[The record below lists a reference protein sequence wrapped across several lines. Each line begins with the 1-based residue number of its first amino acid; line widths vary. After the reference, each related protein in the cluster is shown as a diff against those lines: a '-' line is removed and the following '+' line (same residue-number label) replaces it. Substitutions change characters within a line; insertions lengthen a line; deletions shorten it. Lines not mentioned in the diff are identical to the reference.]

1 LLRFSMFE
9 GLRRNAGGP
18 FCFLLSLPRLLAGVC
33 LLSASTHRLIAMPKN
48 LPHPSE
54 PKRPRIAAATPA
66 NADSSASSG
75 AGSDSSS
82 SSSKKPLV
90 ESGAGL
96 AGLGGL
102 RDALKGASQRAQ
114 RQKAVA
120 AQASRE
126 AAADADLFRREIG
139 EVAPLGAKPR
149 AAVPRTPPAPVPVQT
164 KLDEEAVLHEAI
176 SDEFDPEV
184 LLDTD
189 ESLSYCR
196 PGVSQEIVKKLRSG
210 AWIVQAQLDL
220 HGMRREEAREALSEF
235 IREAS
240 KKGLRC
246 LRVIHGKGLGSIGKE
261 PVLKGKVRAWLVQK
275 EEVIAFSQARAHDG
289 GAGAVLVLLQPG
301 SVGPGSSSS
310 SSGKV

>member
-1 LLRFSMFE
+1 MFE
-9 GLRRNAGGP
+9 RAAAICRWP
-18 FCFLLSLPRLLAGVC
+18 FLFIAP
-33 LLSASTHRLIAMPKN
+33 IAMPKN

-54 PKRPRIAAATPA
+54 PKRPRHAASRPA
-66 NADSSASSG
+66 DASASSEAGAASSSSASSS
-75 AGSDSSS
+75 A
-82 SSSKKPLV
+82 SKKPLV
-90 ESGAGL
+90 QAGAGL

-114 RQKAVA
+114 REKAAA

-126 AAADADLFRREIG
+126 AAADADMFRREIG

-149 AAVPRTPPAPVPVQT
+149 ATIARTPPAPVPIQT

-196 PGVSQEIVKKLRSG
+196 PGVSQEIVKKLRRG

-301 SVGPGSSSS
+301 SVGSGSSSLS
-310 SSGKV
+310 PSSGKV

>member
-1 LLRFSMFE
+1 MSAALFVLCSP
-9 GLRRNAGGP
+9 GLPGDCP
-18 FCFLLSLPRLLAGVC
+18 
-33 LLSASTHRLIAMPKN
+33 LSASNHRLIAMPKN

-66 NADSSASSG
+66 NDDSSALSG
-75 AGSDSSS
+75 AGSSSAS
-82 SSSKKPLV
+82 ASSKKPLV

-114 RQKAVA
+114 RQKAAA

-126 AAADADLFRREIG
+126 AAADADMFRREIG

-149 AAVPRTPPAPVPVQT
+149 ATVPRTPPAPLPVQT

-196 PGVSQEIVKKLRSG
+196 PGVSQEIVKKLRRG

-235 IREAS
+235 IRESS
-240 KKGLRC
+240 KRGLRC

-275 EEVIAFSQARAHDG
+275 EEVIAFSQAREHDG

>member
-1 LLRFSMFE
+1 MAACSM
-9 GLRRNAGGP
+9 LAALVSSLDVQRAAAVCQRP
-18 FCFLLSLPRLLAGVC
+18 FLFP
-33 LLSASTHRLIAMPKN
+33 ASIAMPKN

-54 PKRPRIAAATPA
+54 PKRPRNAASRPA
-66 NADSSASSG
+66 SDADAS
-75 AGSDSSS
+75 AGSPA
-82 SSSKKPLV
+82 SSKKPLV
-90 ESGAGL
+90 ETGAGL
-96 AGLGGL
+96 AGLSGL
-102 RDALKGASQRAQ
+102 RDALKGASQRVQ
-114 RQKAVA
+114 REKAA
-120 AQASRE
+120 AVQASRE
-126 AAADADLFRREIG
+126 AAADADMFRREIG

-149 AAVPRTPPAPVPVQT
+149 ASIARTPPAPLPVQT

-196 PGVSQEIVKKLRSG
+196 PGVSQEIVKKLRRG

-301 SVGPGSSSS
+301 SVGSSGSSAASSS